1 MKITENQLRS
11 IIRESIEEILA
22 HDTVTSAYDKMR
34 RYGSHSRANNFAKNY
49 SEILN
54 REYPIV
60 NDSGHEARF
69 LVDSNELYL
78 MDDTNNYFH
87 YNVKDDDWYVSKDG
101 RMVPVEREPNGFPKF
116 NNRKTVINL
125 CKFMKQ
131 LKPDTGLANKQYYI
145 H

>member
-1 MKITENQLRS
+1 MKITENQLKS

-34 RYGSHSRANNFAKNY
+34 RYGSHNRAKNFANNYA
-49 SEILN
+49 EILN
-54 REYPIV
+54 REYPII
-60 NDSGHEARF
+60 NDKGYGARF
-69 LVDSNELYL
+69 LADSNELYL
-78 MDDTNNYFH
+78 LDDTENYFH
-87 YNVKDDDWYVSKDG
+87 YNVKDDDWYVAKDG
-101 RMVPVEREPNGFPKF
+101 RMVPVEREPNAFPKF
-116 NNRKTVINL
+116 NNRKTVVNL

>member
-1 MKITENQLRS
+1 
-11 IIRESIEEILA
+11 
-22 HDTVTSAYDKMR
+22 MR

-49 SEILN
+49 TEILN

-60 NDSGHEARF
+60 NDGGHEARF

-116 NNRKTVINL
+116 NNRQTVINL